1 MLSLEGRK
9 IIDKK
14 SMNDS
19 RIGEYPANGRLEEKP
34 SSSTDNLLLEG
45 KMLQKV
51 EGNLLAGKKKKKDLR
66 MEEDPDNK
74 LPGIWKDNDSGKGNP
89 EDPN

>member
-1 MLSLEGRK
+1 MTQGLEN
-9 IIDKK
+9 I
-14 SMNDS
+14 
-19 RIGEYPANGRLEEKP
+19 LP

-74 LPGIWKDNDSGKGNP
+74 LP
-89 EDPN
+89 